1 MGSDKKVLN
10 MRRIQPLL
18 LTLLALIPPAFFVD
32 PPNKVILCYFESWAT
47 YRWGEG
53 FKTKDTVISKTT
65 VAGTFDVEDIDPF
78 ICTHMVY
85 TFAGLSNETLTIT
98 PLDPYNDLYD
108 NWGKGAYDRFIPI

>member
-1 MGSDKKVLN
+1 MKVG
-10 MRRIQPLL
+10 QP
-18 LTLLALIPPAFFVD
+18 TD
-32 PPNKVILCYFESWAT
+32 GEKVSII
-47 YRWGEG
+47 
-53 FKTKDTVISKTT
+53 KDIVTSKTT